1 MVCKSGSE
9 LNCSEVTEER
19 LRTVLRRDL
28 GICENPTVGHVM
40 KCPSTYPLGHYQK
53 ILPYSPVLS
62 SRQKE
67 NLTSEKAADI
77 ER

>member
-1 MVCKSGSE
+1 MYKSGAE
-9 LNCSEVTEER
+9 ANCSEVTEER

-28 GICENPTVGHVM
+28 GDCENPTVGHVM
-40 KCPSTYPLGHYQK
+40 KHSSTYPLGNYQK
-53 ILPYSPVLS
+53 ILPYSPVFS

-67 NLTSEKAADI
+67 NLTSEKAAGI